1 MTRLPL
7 FLSAVVLTST
17 AQAATR
23 ARDTRILQTFYDP
36 HQVTVLHGCAGFQST
51 VAFAPGEHVE
61 NIALG
66 DADLWQAVP
75 NKRADLLFVKPAG
88 SAGHT
93 NMTVVTDQRRYDFD
107 LIVRNDAACHAGH
120 VTYDL
125 QFTYPEE
132 PKPTLAELVAI
143 APPSPPSPVVARED
157 APPPARR
164 NAAYSYTGTA
174 ANVPMRVFDDGHS
187 TWMHWADGV
196 AAPAIYALGPGKQ
209 ESVVNYTVKGDYLVV
224 DGVAPAYVLRRGPA
238 VATLYDEAYQQPA
251 LDAAAPQPRKPDEAH
266 AHSALTRLF
275 GSSASTREA
284 RK

>member
-1 MTRLPL
+1 MTRLAL
-7 FLSAVVLTST
+7 LLSALLLTST
-17 AQAATR
+17 AQAATK
-23 ARDTRILQTFYDP
+23 ARDPRILQAFYDP

-66 DADLWQAVP
+66 NADLWQAVP
-75 NKRADLLFVKPAG
+75 NKRADLLFLKPVA

-107 LIVRNDAACHAGH
+107 LIARDDAACHAGH

-132 PKPTLAELVAI
+132 PKPTLAELAAI
-143 APPSPPSPVVARED
+143 APPPPPPVPTHED
-157 APPPARR
+157 APPPAER

-196 AAPAIYALGPGKQ
+196 AAPAIYSLGPGKQ

-238 VATLYDEAYQQPA
+238 VATLYDDAYQQPV
-251 LDAAAPQPRKPDEAH
+251 LDAAAPQPRGPDK
-266 AHSALTRLF
+266 AHSALSGLF
-275 GSSASTREA
+275 GSSSPTREA